1 MKMTPNEIEKQQFKI
16 KFRGFDIREVDE
28 FIENVTEAFRALSDE
43 NSRLHRDIIRLKKGQ
58 QEHREREETFTKAL
72 NNSHKV
78 LEKMKDNA
86 RKSAE
91 LIIADAEGKAERILN
106 RAYNRLSQLHEDISE
121 LKRQRVQIQMQI
133 RSTLDTHTKL
143 LDMGEEEMQAMDEKF
158 SKVKILKKAT

>member
-1 MKMTPNEIEKQQFKI
+1 MKMTPNEIEQQQFKI

-28 FIENVTEAFRALSDE
+28 FIENVAAAFRILSDD
-43 NSRLHRDIIRLKKGQ
+43 NNRLHRDIIRLKKSQ
-58 QEHREREETFTKAL
+58 QEYREREENLTKAL
-72 NNSHKV
+72 NSSHEV
-78 LEKMKDNA
+78 LEKMKGNA

-106 RAYNRLSQLHEDISE
+106 RAYNRLSQLDEDISE

-133 RSTLDTHTKL
+133 RSILDTHTKL

-158 SKVKILKKAT
+158 SKVKVLKKAT